1 MIEYFNLVCHIVLLL
16 LAKLGFHTVLYIVV
30 KSGRKVT
37 AHLDY
42 ELATGL

>member
-1 MIEYFNLVCHIVLLL
+1 M
-16 LAKLGFHTVLYIVV
+16 ARLGFHTVVYIVV

-42 ELATGL
+42 ELAAGL